1 MKKILFLMAATALV
15 ASCSDT
21 NSLNKVEETP
31 IGFANT
37 YIGKITK
44 ANAGEM
50 TGGTNGTL
58 FTTDNTMEVWGW
70 KNNPNSTTPNSQ
82 VFDDQLVTYDASLT
96 GTTKWKYSPLKYWDR
111 AASYKFYA
119 VAPHDKFTI
128 DEELEDAK
136 AADRKFHATSVPTIQ
151 TLMDNNGTSK
161 IKIATDDSGAGTKS
175 TAIDYLV
182 AAMVS
187 CAAGASNQGNN
198 TTDHDVD
205 FTFNHILSKLN
216 VKVVTSNAFSNS
228 GTVYPQI
235 KLNKLDLKIDGLA
248 NQYDQKTAG
257 SVTPAATD
265 GDIWT
270 GASAEATITSFNAD
284 GTTVEPQLLSTTA
297 FDAASYFIA
306 PTKTGTTSPEVAAGT
321 STVKIQATYTIY
333 YDGES
338 NPTSSEVCMSDVL
351 TITNLTRFGQNTVN
365 NLTIT
370 IDPQAIYFDVVTVN
384 DWSTEEG
391 QNGTITVQ

>member
-1 MKKILFLMAATALV
+1 MAATALV

-128 DEELEDAK
+128 DEELEDAN

-161 IKIATDDSGAGTKS
+161 IKLATDDSGAGTKS

-187 CAAGASNQGNN
+187 CSAGASNQGNN

-216 VKVVTSNAFSNS
+216 VKVVTSTAFSNS

-235 KLNKLDLKIDGLA
+235 KLNKLDLKIAGLA

-257 SVTPAATD
+257 TVTPAATD

-270 GASAEATITSFNAD
+270 GESAEATITSFNAG
-284 GTTVEPQLLSTTA
+284 GTTVAPQLLSTTA

-333 YDGES
+333 YDGGS
-338 NPTSSEVCMSDVL
+338 NPTSSEVCVSDVL
-351 TITNLTRFGQNTVN
+351 PITNLTRFGQNTVN

>member
-21 NSLNKVEETP
+21 NSLNEVEETP

-70 KNNPNSTTPNSQ
+70 KNNPNNTTNPNSQ
-82 VFDDQLVTYDASLT
+82 VFDDQVVRYNASSSQT
-96 GTTKWKYSPLKYWDR
+96 STKWEYSPLKYWDR

-128 DEELEDAK
+128 DEVLEDAD
-136 AADRKFHATSVPTIQ
+136 AANRKFHATSVPTIQ

-161 IKIATDDSGAGTKS
+161 IKLATDDSGAGTKS

-216 VKVVTSNAFSNS
+216 VKVVTSSTFNNNS
-228 GTVYPQI
+228 TTYPHI
-235 KLNKLDLKIDGLA
+235 KLNKLDLKIAGLA

-270 GASAEATITSFNAD
+270 GASAETTITSFYAD
-284 GTTVEPQLLSTTA
+284 GTTVAPQLLSTTA

-306 PTKTGTTSPEVAAGT
+306 PTKTGTTSPVEAAGT

-333 YDGES
+333 YDGGS
-338 NPTSSEVCMSDVL
+338 DPTSSEVCMSDVL
-351 TITNLTRFGQNTVN
+351 TITDLTRFGQNTVN

-370 IDPQAIYFDVVTVN
+370 IDPKAIYFDVVTVN
-384 DWSTEEG
+384 DWTNG
-391 QNGTITVQ
+391 QNGTITVE

>member
-1 MKKILFLMAATALV
+1 MAATALV
-15 ASCSDT
+15 VSCSDT
-21 NSLNKVEETP
+21 NSLNEVEETP

-50 TGGTNGTL
+50 TGGTGGTL
-58 FTTDNTMEVWGW
+58 FTNGNTMEVWGW
-70 KNNPNSTTPNSQ
+70 KNNPSSTTIDNQ
-82 VFDDQLVTYDASLT
+82 VFDDQVVTYNASLT
-96 GTTKWKYSPLKYWDR
+96 GGTTKWEYSPLKYWDR

-128 DEELEDAK
+128 NEVLEDAN
-136 AADRKFHATSVPTIQ
+136 ATNRKFQATAVPTIQ

-161 IKIATDDSGAGTKS
+161 IKLATDDSGAGTKS

-216 VKVVTSNAFSNS
+216 VKVVTSSTFNNTS
-228 GTVYPQI
+228 TTYPQI
-235 KLNKLDLKIDGLA
+235 KLNKLDLKIAGLA

-270 GASAEATITSFNAD
+270 GESAEATITSFNAD
-284 GTTVEPQLLSTTA
+284 GTTVAPQLLSTTA

-333 YDGES
+333 YDGGS
-338 NPTSSEVCMSDVL
+338 DPTSSEVCMSDVL
-351 TITNLTRFGQNTVN
+351 TIENLTRFGQNTVN

-370 IDPQAIYFDVVTVN
+370 IDPKAIYFDVVTVN
-384 DWSTEEG
+384 DWSTEG
-391 QNGTITVQ
+391 QEGTITVQ